1 MQSVT
6 SPTEYFVRSSAPQAG
21 QGHIGPIQH
30 NYHLHPLMQ
39 LTRLAQLA
47 KTLYQTEQCRF
58 VLPGTNVESVFHHEA
73 KSHDGRDIDTVF
85 SQIEQPGSWVALYN
99 VQTDPHYSQF
109 LWDVMAKAKK
119 VMTHEQHIYDV
130 RGFIFISAPPSVTPL
145 HIDRESNFWLQ
156 LHGRKTMNIWS
167 NDDTVLVP
175 NQRREE
181 FLIYG
186 GADIQFR
193 DEFLPRSHEFECGPG
208 DGVFFPMT
216 SPHMTRSTTDWVQ
229 PGQSVTASIGVV
241 FYSDQTRRAA
251 NIHVANHFLRRVLK
265 SSPNG
270 PQVQGLTS
278 LAKYAVGKLIMAGK
292 QWRGGYKAPPGF

>member
-1 MQSVT
+1 MHSAT
-6 SPTEYFVRSSAPQAG
+6 SSTEYFVRGSAPQAG
-21 QGHIGPIQH
+21 QGLIGPIKH

-39 LTRLAQLA
+39 LPRLAQLA
-47 KTLYQTEQCRF
+47 KSLYATEQCRF
-58 VLPGTNVESVFHHEA
+58 VLPDTNVKSVFHHEA
-73 KSHDGRDIDTVF
+73 KSPDGRDIDTVF

-109 LWDVMAKAKK
+109 LWDVMGSAKK
-119 VMTHEQHIYDV
+119 VMAHEQNIYDV

-156 LHGRKTMNIWS
+156 LHGRKTMNVWN

-175 NQRREE
+175 TGRREE
-181 FLIYG
+181 FLMYG

-193 DEFLPRSHEFECGPG
+193 DEYLARSHEFECGPG

-216 SPHMTRSTTDWVQ
+216 SPHMTRSNADWVH
-229 PGQSVTASIGVV
+229 PGNGVTASIGVV

-251 NIHVANHFLRRVLK
+251 NIHVANHFLRRALK
-265 SSPNG
+265 GNPQG
-270 PQVQGLTS
+270 PQVTGLVNTV
-278 LAKYAVGKLIMAGK
+278 KYAAGKVIMAGK